1 MIKIKEAVIV
11 EGKYDII
18 KLSSIIDAPIIP
30 TNGFRIFNDKERL
43 SLIRQLAKARGIL
56 VMTDSDGAGFVIR
69 NFLNGAVDKNCIK
82 HCYIPQIQGKE
93 KRKASPSKEG
103 TLGVEGLSEEVILAS
118 LKKSGATILDSTG
131 DNKRREEEKI
141 TKSDLYEIG
150 LTGRENSKQLR
161 EKLLKHLQM
170 PLYMT
175 TNAMLTALNCL
186 YTKAELTEIIK
197 ELE

>member
-69 NFLNGAVDKNCIK
+69 NFLNGAVDKNSIK

-93 KRKASPSKEG
+93 KRKAAPSKEG
-103 TLGVEGLSEEVILAS
+103 TLGVEGLSEEIILSS

-131 DNKRREEEKI
+131 DNKDRQEEKI
-141 TKSDLYEIG
+141 TKADLYEIG

-175 TNAMLTALNCL
+175 TNAILTALNCL
-186 YTKAELTEIIK
+186 YTKQELIK
-197 ELE
+197 ITSELL